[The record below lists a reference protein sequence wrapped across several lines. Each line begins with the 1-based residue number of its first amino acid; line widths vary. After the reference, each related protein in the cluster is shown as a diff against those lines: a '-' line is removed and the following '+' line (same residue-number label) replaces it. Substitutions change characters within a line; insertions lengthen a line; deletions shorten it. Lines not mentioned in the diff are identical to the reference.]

1 MKLTDFS
8 STVKIFKKNFSLK
21 KAKYKLAK
29 RQVLAKRRKEREDR
43 IEQQNAV
50 KPLIKGAK
58 GKVPGSNFFDNIK
71 RFLGFTL
78 AGLIL
83 SNLDTI
89 ISTLKDVFK
98 KIKEIVENISDFV
111 DGVIGGLQSFFDG
124 LDGAKKRM
132 EDLLS
137 PILNADLSS
146 FVPFQDELD
155 KVLTG
160 VLAIAGIITGL
171 YQGGGGGGSDD
182 GSTLIDETAKG
193 STQGVNIAAQRKAAA
208 ARAAAKK
215 QAALQKAKERS
226 RQRAQQLQ
234 KIKQRNQARAA
245 SITRTRRAA
254 SFRAA
259 LDEFSVAKSRAE
271 AKRLSRV
278 AEQNATANRQSAG
291 SRRNVRKILQEI
303 GSESKAGA
311 GRGGRPPSFTDI
323 SGRAEFGSGKKPPFT
338 KPTKTYANFGT
349 GSTAGQVTITRGVS
363 ANNRILEELFD
374 LDRKPNLKAQLKTFR
389 LSPFESPQFKA
400 PSIPKGLF
408 KGINVP
414 KIKPGNF
421 FLELVRREATKE
433 KMLTKTPPIQGP
445 QQQIPKTSPTPSSDK
460 VSKFNQIMKN
470 ARGFIKPKNLKLLR
484 GFAKDLGIGIA
495 IEFAAGWAVDRGLE
509 ALKLDEKSLLEERVL
524 KFNRLPKE
532 KQKSIIETYNKKL
545 EKELEYQKTFFA
557 KIDKVIA
564 LGDMTVNERKIKSLT
579 SFLTAVSISGA
590 GPVYELVSAGPLPDY
605 LGTEVDTT
613 LPSQLSTQL
622 STPKISTP
630 SIQPSTP
637 KISSPSVMPPLPP
650 TGTLGTGVQAYGAPR
665 PKGRRH
671 AGVDFDP
678 ADDKNS
684 KFYSR
689 IGGEVIYA
697 QDSGDPGYGN
707 VVDIYNAQ
715 LGVTERIAEGNNIHV
730 KKGDVVKPG
739 TLVQSGSEM
748 TGVFH
753 YEIRKGKAGAS
764 GAFEGTVN
772 PLKFLENLQKT
783 QDVKQSPQA
792 SIKTSSS
799 NLISSA
805 GLDQSTSYSTS
816 GTITNRE
823 VVNYVLPIKIRS

>member
-50 KPLIKGAK
+50 KPLLKGAK

-137 PILNADLSS
+137 PILNADLSN
-146 FVPFQDELD
+146 FVPFQNELD

-160 VLAIAGIITGL
+160 VLGIAAIITGL
-171 YQGGGGGGSDD
+171 YQGGKGGGGDSPGD
-182 GSTLIDETAKG
+182 LIDETAKG
-193 STQGVNIAAQRKAAA
+193 SAVGVNIAAQRKAA
-208 ARAAAKK
+208 RLKAK
-215 QAALQKAKERS
+215 QLQKQRF

-245 SITRTRRAA
+245 SITRTRRANA
-254 SFRAA
+254 FRAA
-259 LDEFSVAKSRAE
+259 LDEFSVAKSRAD
-271 AKRLSRV
+271 ANRLSRV

-311 GRGGRPPSFTDI
+311 GRGGVPPSVTDI

-349 GSTAGQVTITRGVS
+349 GSAAGQVTITRGVS
-363 ANNRILEELFD
+363 ANNRILEELFN
-374 LDRKPNLKAQLKTFR
+374 LDKKPDLKAQLKKFK
-389 LSPFESPQFKA
+389 SPLKGQDFKA
-400 PSIPKGLF
+400 PNIPKGFF
-408 KGINVP
+408 KGINAP

-433 KMLTKTPPIQGP
+433 KMLTKTPLIQGP
-445 QQQIPKTSPTPSSDK
+445 QQQIPKTSQPSASN
-460 VSKFNQIMKN
+460 VNKFNQIMKN
-470 ARGFIKPKNLKLLR
+470 ARGFIKPSNLKLLR
-484 GFAKDLGIGIA
+484 GFAKDLGAGIA
-495 IEFAAGWAVDRGLE
+495 IEFFAGWAIDRGLE
-509 ALKLDEKSLLEERVL
+509 YFEMDQKSILERNVLQFNQLD
-524 KFNRLPKE
+524 KE
-532 KQKSIIETYNKKL
+532 KQKSIIERKNKEL
-545 EKELEYQKTFFA
+545 EKELKYQKTFFA
-557 KIDKVIA
+557 KVEKVIA
-564 LGDMTVNERKIKSLT
+564 LGDMTLNERKIKSLT

-590 GPVYELVSAGPLPDY
+590 GSVYDLVSAGPLPDY
-605 LGTEVDTT
+605 LGSEVDTT
-613 LPSQLSTQL
+613 LPSQLSTQP

-630 SIQPSTP
+630 PIQPSTS
-637 KISSPSVMPPLPP
+637 KISSPSVMPALPP

-730 KKGDVVKPG
+730 KKGDIVKPG

-805 GLDQSTSYSTS
+805 GLDQSTSYST
-816 GTITNRE
+816 GGMITNRE